1 MGELLICELDLLL
14 TIDFS
19 WKTMPSKCRYRSIF
33 KLENQMNAQEA
44 SLNLSTKI
52 VDIALKDVSPV
63 VLTAKMVVFARI

>member
-1 MGELLICELDLLL
+1 
-14 TIDFS
+14 
-19 WKTMPSKCRYRSIF
+19 
-33 KLENQMNAQEA
+33 MNAQEA

>member
-1 MGELLICELDLLL
+1 
-14 TIDFS
+14 
-19 WKTMPSKCRYRSIF
+19 MPSKCRYRSIF